1 MGWEFLWIFAII
13 ALVLSAV
20 GFYKFVYFLSIGYGF
35 SVAGI
40 GVALAIM
47 SLVGAFPQSAGVE
60 HYILYALLVIYG
72 IRLSG
77 FLLIR
82 ELKNISFKKTEV
94 FKDTLNK
101 SEEKAMP
108 VFVKATIWICVA
120 VLYVAQTSPVFFRI
134 YNGTETSALV
144 WVGIA
149 ISVIAIAIEWISD
162 QQKSAQK
169 AKNPNKVATE
179 GLYKIV
185 RCPNYFGEILFWTGL
200 FVSSL
205 DSLCT
210 VGQWITAVLAY
221 VAIVYIMF
229 NGAQRLEKRQMERY
243 KDDPEYNAYVEKTPI
258 IIPLLPIYHLNKKN

>member
-20 GFYKFVYFLSIGYGF
+20 GFYKFV

-47 SLVGAFPQSAGVE
+47 SIAGVFSAGVE
-60 HYILYALLVIYG
+60 HYILFALLVVYG
-72 IRLSG
+72 VRLSG

-82 ELKNISFKKTEV
+82 ELKNISFKKTDV

-101 SEEKAMP
+101 SEEKKMP
-108 VFVKATIWICVA
+108 VFVKATIWIVVSA
-120 VLYVAQTSPVFFRI
+120 LYVAQTSPVFFRM
-134 YNGTETSALV
+134 YNGGESSALV
-144 WVGIA
+144 WVGIV
-149 ISVIAIAIEWISD
+149 ISVLAIAIEWIAD

-205 DSLCT
+205 DTLCG
-210 VGQWITAVLAY
+210 VGQWITAIIAY
-221 VAIVYIMF
+221 IAIVYIMF
-229 NGAQRLEKRQMERY
+229 NGAQRLEKGQMDRY
-243 KDDPEYNAYVEKTPI
+243 GDDAEYNEYVNKTPI
-258 IIPLLPIYHLNKKN
+258 IIPLLPIYHLNKKK

>member
-40 GVALAIM
+40 GLALAIM
-47 SLVGAFPQSAGVE
+47 SIAGVFQADVA
-60 HYILYALLVIYG
+60 HYILFALLVVYG
-72 IRLSG
+72 VRLSG

-120 VLYVAQTSPVFFRI
+120 ILYVAQTSPVFFRM
-134 YNGTETSALV
+134 YNGGETTALV

-149 ISVIAIAIEWISD
+149 ISVIAIAIEWIAD

-205 DSLCT
+205 DTLCT
-210 VGQWITAVLAY
+210 VGQWITAILAY

-229 NGAQRLEKRQMERY
+229 NGAQRLEKRQMARY
-243 KDDPEYNAYVEKTPI
+243 GEDPEYNEYANKTPI